1 MGIGCDQKAITDDE
15 AGAPKLERRAA
26 RTLISPYRDNRRLDM
41 RQDADQVSAHEP
53 GQTDCQAEC
62 ASGVEDAA
70 TV

>member
-1 MGIGCDQKAITDDE
+1 
-15 AGAPKLERRAA
+15 
-26 RTLISPYRDNRRLDM
+26 M